1 MKLQSL
7 LVGAAV
13 LAPLAFTGVANASPI
28 AYGTIRAGVAEGT
41 VSFSGGSL
49 DSQQGNDIGAAVGS
63 HVGPFRVELGVDSM
77 TADLFPGVEGNV
89 ISYSATAYLDSPIK
103 IGPVTPFIG
112 IGGDYRKA
120 KANFGFGHVDSGYNT
135 GWHWDAGA
143 SAPINDHWDIEVMR
157 RESHGAIDIAGA
169 SPDVETTAW
178 MLGLRRNF

>member
-1 MKLQSL
+1 MKVTPLYA
-7 LVGAAV
+7 VAAI
-13 LAPLAFTGVANASPI
+13 APLFFAANAHANPI

-41 VSFSGGSL
+41 VSFSGGSF
-49 DSQQGNDIGAAVGS
+49 DSQQGQDIGAAVGS
-63 HVGPFRVELGVDSM
+63 HLGPFRVELGVDSA
-77 TADLFPGVEGNV
+77 TADLFPGVQGNV
-89 ISYSATAYLDSPIK
+89 VSYSATAYLDSPVK

-112 IGGDYRKA
+112 LGGDYRKA

-143 SAPINDHWDIEVMR
+143 AAPINENWDIEVMR
-157 RESHGAIDIAGA
+157 RESHGSIDIGGA